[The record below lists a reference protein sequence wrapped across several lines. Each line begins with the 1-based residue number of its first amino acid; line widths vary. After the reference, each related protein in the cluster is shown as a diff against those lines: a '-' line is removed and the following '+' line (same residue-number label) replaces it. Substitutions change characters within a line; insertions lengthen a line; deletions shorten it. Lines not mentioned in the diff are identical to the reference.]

1 LIPAADGP
9 PSGAGVSSGMNWD
22 DLLAAACRGEGLSSA
37 YQPIVDTARGTVV
50 GYEALARFSGFT
62 EKNPEVWFAAAR
74 SHGMAAELEAAALRT
89 ALAAR
94 STLPPNCFL
103 TVNVSP
109 ELLPTASIR
118 RIWREE
124 GNLGGL
130 VVELTEQTPIDS
142 YVELEPD
149 LNQLRAAGAL
159 IAVDDAGAGYAG
171 LRHLLALRPS
181 LIKIDRELVQDVD
194 RDEAKRALISMFG
207 SFAGRVDA
215 WILAEGVERVEE
227 LDALV
232 ALGVPLVQGYC
243 VGRPAPPWAGVDL
256 DLAHRLASKRPV
268 ARKTVIRDVLETAP
282 TASTAALAAEAFAEN
297 PALQSVVL
305 LGEHLRPVAVLD
317 ADTAGFGLVSPG
329 MRVNLDT
336 PLNEALARSM
346 TRTKASRFEPLLV
359 TDNAGRYAGVAR
371 LERMIT
377 ALTDATG
384 ADGRRRSSG
393 GAPAD

>member
-1 LIPAADGP
+1 MIPAADGP
-9 PSGAGVSSGMNWD
+9 PPPRGAGAAQGPDWD
-22 DLLAAACRGEGLSSA
+22 ELLAAACGGEGLSAA

-50 GYEALARFSGFT
+50 GYEALARFPGFA

-74 SHGMAAELEAAALRT
+74 SHGRAADLEAAALRK

-94 STLPPNCFL
+94 ATLPANCFL

-109 ELLPTASIR
+109 ELLPTESIR
-118 RIWREE
+118 CVWREE
-124 GNLGGL
+124 GHLGGL

-142 YVELEPD
+142 YLGLEPD
-149 LNQLRAAGAL
+149 LNQLRSAGAV

-181 LIKIDRELVQDVD
+181 LIKIDRELIQDVD
-194 RDEAKRALISMFG
+194 RDEAKRALITMLG
-207 SFAGRVDA
+207 TFASQVDA

-232 ALGVPLVQGYC
+232 SLGVPLVQGYC
-243 VGRPAPPWAGVDL
+243 LARPGPPWATIDL
-256 DLAHRLASKRPV
+256 DLGHRLASRRPV
-268 ARKTVIRDVLETAP
+268 SHKTVIRDVLEAAP
-282 TASTAALAAEAFAEN
+282 TASTAARAAEAFAGN

-305 LGEHLRPVAVLD
+305 LGDHLRPVSVLD
-317 ADTAGFGLVSPG
+317 ADTAGFGLVTPG
-329 MRVNLDT
+329 MRVNLNT
-336 PLNEALARSM
+336 PLGEALARSM

-359 TDNAGRYAGVAR
+359 TDNAGRYVGVAR

-377 ALTDATG
+377 ALTEQ
-384 ADGRRRSSG
+384 G
-393 GAPAD
+393 G